1 MSKDV
6 TLIVRAEQNKS
17 AAEKYTNEARI
28 NHSDNLAVR
37 CHGVLRPGRST
48 VRCVRRRME

>member
-37 CHGVLRPGRST
+37 CHGA
-48 VRCVRRRME
+48 CVSVCYGPDDQL